1 MKKSHVPSFSHFN
14 MRNLSQPFAKRIAW
28 SQNLS
33 ILPQETPCFRTVGIR
48 IKQLCRGQASKLLPQ
63 KWPSENQET
72 SKRGFT
78 ASREILFLE
87 WVLPNVLKQIR
98 FILSKRLWKFRNSR
112 LEFCVSV
119 GKKNEVYFGSQIY
132 NHFVVF
138 LQGQQRCQIL
148 HPVSVQT
155 RSHRWPEPIA
165 LPRQLQTWFSSFLQH
180 PNWPRR
186 CLRNTETPGVH
197 GLFGSV
203 AIGCI
208 ITPKL
213 IFGISKIWHTEKIKQ
228 YQCQTIMFTVSHLD
242 AFWKLTQ
249 KSSWIFEIRVK

>member
-138 LQGQQRCQIL
+138 LQGQQRWWKNRSKFCIQFRYRQEVIDGL
-148 HPVSVQT
+148 NQLLFLVNFRLGFPLFCST
-155 RSHRWPEPIA
+155 RTGLA
-165 LPRQLQTWFSSFLQH
+165 
-180 PNWPRR
+180 
-186 CLRNTETPGVH
+186 GV
-197 GLFGSV
+197 
-203 AIGCI
+203 
-208 ITPKL
+208 
-213 IFGISKIWHTEKIKQ
+213 
-228 YQCQTIMFTVSHLD
+228 
-242 AFWKLTQ
+242 
-249 KSSWIFEIRVK
+249 